1 MQEWHKAQLV
11 SKWACFHKLNKVW
24 YYLRTMIADFT
35 MFGKVNMKY
44 LKHIYVYAK
53 NCPETRML

>member
-1 MQEWHKAQLV
+1 
-11 SKWACFHKLNKVW
+11 
-24 YYLRTMIADFT
+24 MIADFA
-35 MFGKVNMKY
+35 MFGKVNMKS